1 MTGQTVAEGGGTFRD
16 AFDGS
21 LERPTKPLKIAMFLA
36 LGAFAAVA
44 AIYLMFVFVP
54 QNGFPAI
61 RDWWAGLGT
70 RSLRGESAAFS
81 SIVMGA
87 VATIVV
93 ALFAAFT
100 LTEAIAD
107 LRKERPL
114 RSLGRELVVIR
125 ELTQDGVGYRE
136 GDIKTVHVPWA
147 QVQELRSMDLPAFEG
162 KLFFVIELKSPIHE
176 RGRLVFW
183 DGQDSWTSIA
193 GRLRE
198 RLAAYRAARSRG
210 DKIGVGSDDKLS

>member
-1 MTGQTVAEGGGTFRD
+1 MTEQTVAEGGGTFRD
-16 AFDGS
+16 AFGGS
-21 LERPTKPLKIAMFLA
+21 LKRPTKPLKIAMFVA
-36 LGAFAAVA
+36 IGAFAAVA
-44 AIYLMFVFVP
+44 AMYLMFVFVP
-54 QNGFPAI
+54 QNGLPAI

-93 ALFAAFT
+93 ASFATFT

-125 ELTQDGVGYRE
+125 ELTEEGVGYRE
-136 GDIKTVHVPWA
+136 GDIRTVHVPWV

-162 KLFFVIELKSPIHE
+162 RLFFVIELKSPIHE

-183 DGQDSWTSIA
+183 DGQDRHNSIA

-198 RLAAYRAARSRG
+198 RLAAYRAAQAAAG
-210 DKIGVGSDDKLS
+210 

>member
-1 MTGQTVAEGGGTFRD
+1 MMSEQSAPATGETFRD

-21 LERPTKPLKIAMFLA
+21 LRRPTKPLKIAMFLA

-44 AIYLMFVFVP
+44 AIYLIFVFVP

-61 RDWWAGLGT
+61 REWWAGLGT

-100 LTEAIAD
+100 LTEGIAD

-114 RSLGRELVVIR
+114 RILGRDLVVIR
-125 ELTQDGVGYRE
+125 ELTEEGVGYRE
-136 GDIKTVHVPWA
+136 GDIRTVHVPWA

-162 KLFFVIELKSPIHE
+162 RLFFVVELKSPIHE

-183 DGQDSWTSIA
+183 DGQDRHNSIA

-198 RLAAYRAARSRG
+198 RLATCRAAQAAAG
-210 DKIGVGSDDKLS
+210 

>member
-36 LGAFAAVA
+36 FGAFAAVA
-44 AIYLMFVFVP
+44 AIYLIFVFVP
-54 QNGFPAI
+54 QNGLPAI
-61 RDWWAGLGT
+61 REWWAGLGT

-183 DGQDSWTSIA
+183 DGQDRYNSIA

-198 RLAAYRAARSRG
+198 RLATYRAAQAAAG
-210 DKIGVGSDDKLS
+210 